1 MLIVAIDNSSF
12 SFNSDY
18 FDGNDIKKAK
28 ASLKQNSNKLQKEQL
43 REAKMKSMLK
53 SEELAKSKLWV
64 YEGSTSPRSIIQ
76 QEIRKYLENSSLSQ
90 LTVNVGREKKVP
102 ELNYLKVVDFPISG
116 NMTLNQVEDLN
127 DFFQKL
133 EVSGKIFHWT
143 SFQMTQSRSS
153 KKNSGGIRVSGY
165 LRTYIINPEVEEK
178 QS

>member
-153 KKNSGGIRVSGY
+153 KNNSGGIRVSGY